1 MCLHHF
7 DPAHTRRRYLWNAQ
21 ENDHYVS
28 YALLP
33 VPPAVN
39 LTQRDFVDYDSN
51 LLAVM
56 AGVPDTAT
64 RASAILGRID
74 AGVCSHARPT
84 WISEVRA
91 LSLCAGFVY
100 LCACMRTDLCRIYCV
115 TNDHVVVAARSTTM
129 PPTAT

>member
-1 MCLHHF
+1 MSPHHF
-7 DPAHTRRRYLWNAQ
+7 DPAHTLRRYLWNAQ

-84 WISEVRA
+84 WISEVRPSPCV
-91 LSLCAGFVY
+91 LVLCTCVPVPV
-100 LCACMRTDLCRIYCV
+100 CAPTCA
-115 TNDHVVVAARSTTM
+115 DHVVVAARSTTM